1 MKLCYINRKFLP
13 GVGGA
18 QEFASSTVNILKK
31 TGINLDLIVNKK
43 GNKYMPIFF
52 IEALFK
58 ILFSKSDIYHTGD
71 GLTAILNPIIKIF
84 KRKPIVTTVLGLDIT
99 HKNRLYQKIIIP
111 CVNLSDKIISISE
124 ETKKECKKRG
134 ISQNKIIVINP
145 GLDLGK
151 YPQSKV
157 TKDKNM
163 MITVGR
169 QVERKGINL
178 FVRGK
183 LNQLMKDNPNL
194 NFHIIGDG
202 PESEKIKETI
212 SQSKYKDRIFLHG
225 RISDNEVYNYYLKS
239 KFFVMPNIY
248 VEGDIEGF
256 GLVILEAIFFE
267 NIILANPIEGIKDAL
282 KYTSNWIDLKK
293 EKIILDDIKYKKES
307 NDLSWDN
314 RIKEYLKIYRIK
326 AFHPVCDWW

>member
-1 MKLCYINRKFLP
+1 MNICYINRKFP
-13 GVGGA
+13 PSVGGA
-18 QEFASSTVNILKK
+18 QELASSTVNSLKK
-31 TGINLDLIVNKK
+31 TGIKLDMIVNKK
-43 GNKYMPIFF
+43 GNRYMPIFF

-58 ILFSKSDIYHTGD
+58 ILLSKSEIYHTGD

-99 HKNRLYQKIIIP
+99 HKNKLYQKIIIP
-111 CVNLSDKIISISE
+111 CVNISDKIISISE
-124 ETKKECKKRG
+124 ETKNECKKRG

-145 GLDLGK
+145 GLDLEK

-157 TKDKNM
+157 SKDNNM
-163 MITVGR
+163 MIAVGR

-183 LNQLMKDNPNL
+183 LNQLMRDNPKL

-202 PESEKIKETI
+202 PENEKIKEAA

-225 RISDNEVYNYYLKS
+225 RLSDNEIYDYYMKA

-256 GLVILEAIFFE
+256 GLVVLEAIFFE
-267 NIILANPIEGIKDAL
+267 NIILVNPIEGIKDAL
-282 KYTSNWIDLKK
+282 KYTFNWIDLKK
-293 EKIILDDIKYKKES
+293 EKIILDDIKYKKELK
-307 NDLSWDN
+307 DLSWDN
-314 RIKEYLKIYRIK
+314 RINGYLRVYKTINNST
-326 AFHPVCDWW
+326 